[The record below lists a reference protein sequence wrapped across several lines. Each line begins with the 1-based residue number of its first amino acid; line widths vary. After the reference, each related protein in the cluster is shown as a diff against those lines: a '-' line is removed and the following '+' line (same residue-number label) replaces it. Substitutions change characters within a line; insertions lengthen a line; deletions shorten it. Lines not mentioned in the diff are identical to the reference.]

1 VSGPSFWADSGS
13 GIFRAKMTTP
23 VSRVPALALALSLV
37 ALSACDKGKD
47 SEGEAKPDDKTAD
60 KAGDKTVEA
69 ATTGGDATKTDATKT
84 DAVKPDGGGGTAPN
98 VPVPASNITVAGGDG
113 VAYVATNSKGIAK
126 LDASGWS
133 MVLDNK
139 TAYFSKMY
147 LGADGN
153 VYVVDFEAVK
163 KIDGNALV
171 EVAKFDYNTFSGASY
186 VATGRDGTAFAAA
199 YNKYGVGSGGKW
211 TTSELSAIAAD
222 IESLTGVAVA
232 GDNTVWVAGS
242 KSGGSSLHFNKANA
256 GTWAALD
263 LSPLGESF
271 YFSQLSGSPTGD
283 VFVTNGQ
290 YLAKLT
296 PEKAEKIEF
305 KTADGSSWA
314 SYSTDMAFNAAGH
327 VLAGSS
333 MCELVKVDFA
343 NPGDQWTVGKG
354 GYNCQT
360 LQAVA
365 LDGQNRAWVS
375 SKEGLTV
382 IAPDKTVQE
391 YANSSVMELV
401 GSYVTDIV
409 VVGNGPALPAPGPLH
424 VGGVTGKALV
434 EGTPVANAKVEM
446 CTSPSWGGSQPCFDA
461 KVKFVGTTN
470 DKGEFTFEGV
480 PIANYTVN
488 VEIKG
493 KWQMYTLSNIAT
505 EMKEGTTYDVGS
517 VKFSAG

>member
-1 VSGPSFWADSGS
+1 VSARSFWADRGS
-13 GIFRAKMTTP
+13 GIVRAKMTTP

-47 SEGEAKPDDKTAD
+47 SEGEAKSDGDKTAD
-60 KAGDKTVEA
+60 KATDDKKVD
-69 ATTGGDATKTDATKT
+69 TGGDATKTTDATKT
-84 DAVKPDGGGGTAPN
+84 DEVKTDGGGGTPT
-98 VPVPASNITVAGGDG
+98 VPVPASNITVTGGDG
-113 VAYVATNSKGIAK
+113 TAYVAVNSKGIAK

-139 TAYFSKMY
+139 TAYFSKMF
-147 LGADGN
+147 LGADNN

-186 VATGRDGTAFAAA
+186 VATGRDGTVFASA
-199 YNKYGVGSGGKW
+199 YNKYGVASGGKW
-211 TTSELSAIAAD
+211 TTSELSAIGD

-232 GDNTVWVAGS
+232 GDNTVWVAASKGS
-242 KSGGSSLHFNKANA
+242 TSSLIHNKANA

-263 LSPLGESF
+263 LSSLGESF

-290 YLAKLT
+290 NLVKLT
-296 PEKAEKIEF
+296 PEKADKVEF
-305 KTADGSSWA
+305 KTAEGSSWA
-314 SYSTDMAFNAAGH
+314 SYSTDMAYNAAGH
-327 VLAGSS
+327 VLAASS

-343 NPGDQWTVGKG
+343 NPGDQWTASKG
-354 GYNCQT
+354 NYNCLT

-375 SKEGLTV
+375 SREGLTV

-391 YANSSVMELV
+391 YPNSSVMELV

-446 CTSPSWGGSQPCFDA
+446 CTSPSWGGSQPCYDS
-461 KVKFVGTTN
+461 KVKFTGTTN

-505 EMKEGTTYDVGS
+505 EMKEGSTYDVGS